1 MITDVFRLSL
11 SKFRQSFPLMTYHPI
26 WLITGHLRWTTT
38 DAIGLPGTAYPP
50 GVPGFSHGYWV
61 SQYLV
66 FCVVLLSFACLLV
79 VFPLA
84 IVLSVLFDSRLLI
97 THRLS
102 SKLLL
107 RVGLNEDA
115 TFTGTCNRNQ
125 FLLSCIGPLVLY
137 CSQTLLNYLA
147 FQYFYIELTRWRL
160 FQKRIA
166 RIKSEIYVFITLED
180 KWCCCSVG
188 FGLYYT
194 HL

>member
-61 SQYLV
+61 SQYLL

-97 THRLS
+97 THLLS

-115 TFTGTCNRNQ
+115 TFTVTCNRNQ
-125 FLLSCIGPLVLY
+125 FLLSCIGPLVL
-137 CSQTLLNYLA
+137 LLPNAIKLFGFPIFLYWAYLMKVIPETHRA
-147 FQYFYIELTRWRL
+147 YSIWNLRFYYIRR
-160 FQKRIA
+160 
-166 RIKSEIYVFITLED
+166 
-180 KWCCCSVG
+180 
-188 FGLYYT
+188 
-194 HL
+194 